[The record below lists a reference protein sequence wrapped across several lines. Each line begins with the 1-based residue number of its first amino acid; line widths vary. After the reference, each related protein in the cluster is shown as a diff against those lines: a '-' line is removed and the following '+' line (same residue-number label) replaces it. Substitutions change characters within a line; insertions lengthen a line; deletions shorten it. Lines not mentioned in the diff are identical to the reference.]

1 VIGVAGGVGVL
12 VFAGVSFALHDGS
25 GPSVAH
31 TLVTPQSLDSYTQ
44 VPDLAKEMG
53 AAALRQQII
62 TGSHG
67 EAKNVVYAV
76 YEDSSGPAA
85 KHGPQIMLFI
95 GGNLTGTSPD
105 AFISSFTGKLEGAA
119 STSAGPMGGQAACV
133 PSEGNRLAEC
143 AWADNDT
150 FGVVT
155 SPTLTF
161 DQLGAEMRTVRPKIE
176 IEKRASR

>member
-1 VIGVAGGVGVL
+1 
-12 VFAGVSFALHDGS
+12 
-25 GPSVAH
+25 
-31 TLVTPQSLDSYTQ
+31 
-44 VPDLAKEMG
+44 
-53 AAALRQQII
+53 
-62 TGSHG
+62 
-67 EAKNVVYAV
+67 
-76 YEDSSGPAA
+76 
-85 KHGPQIMLFI
+85 
-95 GGNLTGTSPD
+95 
-105 AFISSFTGKLEGAA
+105 
-119 STSAGPMGGQAACV
+119 MGGQAACV